1 MEVIKAQPWGHRP
14 APRVRLGWES
24 LTLSPLNLSG
34 DTARIPSQPYVKQRQ
49 SVVLTIVTGTDLED
63 A

>member
-24 LTLSPLNLSG
+24 LTLSPLNLF
-34 DTARIPSQPYVKQRQ
+34 T
-49 SVVLTIVTGTDLED
+49 
-63 A
+63 